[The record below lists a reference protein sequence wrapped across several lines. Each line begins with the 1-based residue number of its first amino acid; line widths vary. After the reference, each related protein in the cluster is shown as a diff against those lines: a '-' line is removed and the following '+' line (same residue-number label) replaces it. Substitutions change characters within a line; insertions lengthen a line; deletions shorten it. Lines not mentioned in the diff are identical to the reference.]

1 VSAPTP
7 LLDFF
12 KRGEVARDVR
22 LQAALGALA
31 PRAHEQI
38 AILLLLLDD
47 SDEEVRTVAQK
58 TIDSIPRPALAAFLA
73 RSDTPLSMREFFAA
87 RGVQPAAVAAAAAD
101 DPLIE
106 SSASDDSDPVLP
118 EVDGDGAAS
127 DEARASVSQQLATMN
142 FPQRLKAAVKGSREV
157 RAILIRD
164 PNKMI
169 SASVLSSPK
178 VSEQEIETFARMANV
193 AEDILRIIGSNR
205 AWIKN
210 YGIVVGLT
218 KNPKTPLGMSMNL
231 MSRLNDRDLNMLS
244 VDRNVPE
251 ALRIAAR
258 KRLQAGSR

>member
-1 VSAPTP
+1 MSAPTP

-22 LQAALGALA
+22 MQAAQGALA
-31 PRAHEQI
+31 PRALEQMSI
-38 AILLLLLDD
+38 LILLLED
-47 SDEEVRTVAQK
+47 SDEDVRTAAER
-58 TIDSIPRPALAAFLA
+58 TINSIPGPALAAFLA
-73 RSDTPLSMREFFAA
+73 RSDAPLAMREFFAA
-87 RGVQPAAVAAAAAD
+87 RGIQPAAEAAANAD

-106 SSASDDSDPVLP
+106 SESAGDADVPESDAETDDP
-118 EVDGDGAAS
+118 DA
-127 DEARASVSQQLATMN
+127 ARASISQQLANMN

-178 VSEQEIETFARMANV
+178 VSEQEIETFSRMANV
-193 AEDILRIIGSNR
+193 AEDILRIIGMNR
-205 AWIKN
+205 AWMKN

-258 KRLQAGSR
+258 KRLQASSR